1 MYDPTIRRFLSA
13 DPHVTDPL
21 SGQSYNR
28 YSYVVNNPTNLVDPT
43 GFDWWDYGNGSWVSD
58 GCFGQ
63 ECGGGNAAET
73 SPFDFGFGGYSK
85 DPVSGTPSGTS
96 GGAVAGGGFGAPL
109 QASEKHR
116 QMSLPTGPAAPA
128 AAISGPQVTGQSP
141 EFDAWL
147 AKYVDE
153 RERRR
158 QRLAENG
165 DWGDPDHDI
174 AWVEVNCPSCVQ
186 AHAGLYAAG
195 AIILAANDLSHL
207 ENAVRNVFSLPSI
220 SVGGVKDSAP
230 MNSVL
235 ENGATVRFSSTATA
249 IGDDVHTLQNFA
261 RSRGAVGHDLV
272 VHGIVVDGESQFL
285 VNGIITH
292 PNQIAEAV
300 LANPAYLRGVPINLV
315 TCHGACGTAQE
326 LGEILGVQVH
336 ARAGFVDLHP
346 DTGVLRDLWK

>member
-1 MYDPTIRRFLSA
+1 
-13 DPHVTDPL
+13 
-21 SGQSYNR
+21 
-28 YSYVVNNPTNLVDPT
+28 
-43 GFDWWDYGNGSWVSD
+43 
-58 GCFGQ
+58 
-63 ECGGGNAAET
+63 
-73 SPFDFGFGGYSK
+73 
-85 DPVSGTPSGTS
+85 
-96 GGAVAGGGFGAPL
+96 
-109 QASEKHR
+109 
-116 QMSLPTGPAAPA
+116 
-128 AAISGPQVTGQSP
+128 
-141 EFDAWL
+141 
-147 AKYVDE
+147 
-153 RERRR
+153 
-158 QRLAENG
+158 
-165 DWGDPDHDI
+165 
-174 AWVEVNCPSCVQ
+174 
-186 AHAGLYAAG
+186 
-195 AIILAANDLSHL
+195 
-207 ENAVRNVFSLPSI
+207 
-220 SVGGVKDSAP
+220 